1 MIKNNM
7 TGLLKKVSPF
17 WILLLL
23 TGVLYVINFSINDVW
38 TENESF
44 YAESVR
50 EMVESN
56 NFLDISYNFEP
67 RFNKPPLTYWIIAA
81 STKLFG
87 MNEFALRL
95 PIVILAFLTALL
107 VWAMARMLYGE
118 KTALL
123 AFAMQAISIQFIV
136 GKQYAS
142 PEIPLAFFFTLTL
155 YFFLK
160 GHLSGNS
167 INYRFA
173 AVALGLTVLTKGY
186 PYIIVI
192 GSVMMLFLLI
202 ESGFQWRILLG
213 KVKELKPIS
222 FVAIV
227 AVIGLSWIAFMY
239 FRYGDNFLAVLNEET
254 LERAIAKESNGL
266 RDLIFYPEVLLWSF
280 FPYSPLFIYAFF
292 HALFNM
298 KHLKEIAFGLSWFM
312 AMLIIFTVA
321 KGKIPTY
328 FIQAHPA
335 LALISAHFISRYEPA
350 GNVQNII
357 WKLLFILPA
366 AAGIIIST
374 AIIVVF
380 QLPLFWHLI
389 TASALLLIVMGYLPN
404 KESSD
409 KESPKSTIPYLAPF
423 IGTFSALLIFS
434 IGVLPALEERRPI
447 DSIGRVINLEQHIP
461 KAIPLYL
468 EDGLLHNLP
477 FYAERKVIPG
487 AIPATVLQQRGAML
501 ALIRSENVP
510 DSVASKV
517 IWKGE
522 IYRRRSSESR
532 LLLFIQSYLKAKE
545 GDMSGFSGYSLIYKK

>member
-1 MIKNNM
+1 MCIR
-7 TGLLKKVSPF
+7 
-17 WILLLL
+17 
-23 TGVLYVINFSINDVW
+23 D
-38 TENESF
+38 
-44 YAESVR
+44 R
-50 EMVESN
+50 
-56 NFLDISYNFEP
+56 
-67 RFNKPPLTYWIIAA
+67 
-81 STKLFG
+81 
-87 MNEFALRL
+87 
-95 PIVILAFLTALL
+95 
-107 VWAMARMLYGE
+107 
-118 KTALL
+118 
-123 AFAMQAISIQFIV
+123 AISIQFIV

-192 GSVMMLFLLI
+192 VSVMMLFLLI
-202 ESGFQWRILLG
+202 ESGFQWRILLN

-222 FVAIV
+222 FMAIV
-227 AVIGLSWIAFMY
+227 AVIGLSWIALMY

-254 LERAIAKESNGL
+254 LERALAKESNGL
-266 RDLIFYPEVLLWSF
+266 RDLFFYPEVLLWSF

-292 HALFNM
+292 HSLFNM
-298 KHLKEIAFGLSWFM
+298 KQLKEIAFGLSWFM
-312 AMLIIFTVA
+312 AMLIIFTIA

-335 LALISAHFISRYEPA
+335 LALISAHFISRYKPV
-350 GNVQNII
+350 GNAEKII

-380 QLPLFWHLI
+380 HLPLFWHLI
-389 TASALLLIVMGYLPN
+389 TASALLLMVMGSLP
-404 KESSD
+404 KKDGTD
-409 KESPKSTIPYLAPF
+409 KDSIPYLAPF
-423 IGTFSALLIFS
+423 IGTFCALLIFS
-434 IGVLPALEERRPI
+434 IGVLPALEERRPM
-447 DSIGRVINLEQHIP
+447 DSIGKVINLEQHIP
-461 KAIPLYL
+461 KTIPLYL

-487 AIPATVLQQRGAML
+487 TIPAAVLRQRGAML

-510 DSVASKV
+510 DSIASKV

-545 GDMSGFSGYSLIYKK
+545 GDMSGFTGYSLIYKK